1 MEGRAPNLSKLG
13 AVLAPA
19 RALMDR
25 LSYPKKFALISVLFA
40 LPLAVV
46 MYLLVSEINDRIDF
60 ARKEILGDRYLR
72 PLRNLQEHVGQSRL
86 LARAY
91 AGGEVVLRP
100 DLIRAQAAIDED
112 FSQMEKV
119 EQELG
124 EILKTAKKFGMLK
137 ENGRFLK
144 DRVLTLRPSDNDAL
158 HVKLMADVRGLFAHV
173 GDTSNLILDPDLDSY
188 YLMDSVLL
196 KLPAGADLLAQA
208 RILGREILVRRSL
221 TAEERSELIR
231 LAGLIESH
239 IEQTRSG
246 LAVAFGNNP
255 AQNLKPRLG
264 EALQAYDHA
273 MSDFLDGVRN
283 EVIQAARITLEPA
296 RFDALVR
303 KSQAANVNLWER
315 TTTELDGL
323 LEARIDGFAAKKHFI
338 QIFSA
343 LLLLIVVYLWIAFYS
358 AVMRTVNR
366 LKEASD
372 RMVGGSLDH
381 VVTLETQDELGQ
393 VVTSFN
399 NVAAR
404 LRMEWSQAQEESRRA
419 RAAESQL
426 RVRGEEL
433 VRAKEAAEDA
443 NRAKSQ
449 FLANMSHELRT
460 PLNAIIGYSEML
472 QEASADAGQEDFVP
486 DLKKIHAAG
495 KHLLGLIN
503 DILDLSKIE
512 AGKMTLFLETFD
524 VANLVQEVATTI
536 HPLVQKN
543 MNTLEIQAGE
553 ALGRMHAD
561 VTKVRQCL
569 FNLLSNACK
578 FTERGTI
585 RLRVTRDTVA
595 GGDALRFQVSDSGIG
610 MTPEQMARLFQA
622 FAQADASTTRKYGG
636 TGLGLALTRHFCQK
650 MGGDVTVSS
659 QLGRG
664 STFTMQLP
672 AEAPE
677 PAGSGAGAEIPA
689 AKPAPASEAVV
700 AAAPSLGDRNT
711 ILVVDDDP
719 DVRQLLQRHLSSEG
733 FRVFTAAG
741 GEEGLQLARQM
752 RPRAITL
759 DVMMPGMDGWE
770 VLTALKKDPELAVIP
785 ILLCTIL
792 DDRSMGFA
800 LGASEFVTK
809 PIDRNHL
816 VALLRKHARGQ
827 SPGRVLLVEDDPVAR
842 EMFARLMQEEGWVV
856 AEAENGRTALERLA
870 DGRPELILL
879 DLMMPELDG
888 FEFVHELRKIE
899 ANRSIPII
907 VVTARELTPE
917 DHRRLNGH
925 VQAILQ
931 KGGRSGDDLLREIS
945 GLVSGLLHAG
955 RSPGL

>member
-1 MEGRAPNLSKLG
+1 MSSATEGKDSILSKLG

-46 MYLLVSEINDRIDF
+46 MFLLVSEINDRIEF
-60 ARKEILGDRYLR
+60 AHKEILGDRYLR
-72 PLRNLQEHVGQSRL
+72 PLRKLQEHVGQSRL
-86 LARAY
+86 LARAV
-91 AGGEVVLRP
+91 AKGDVVLRP

-112 FSQMEKV
+112 FSQVEQV

-124 EILKTAKKFGMLK
+124 EILKTAAKFGVLK
-137 ENGRFLK
+137 ENRRFLK
-144 DRVLTLRPSDNDAL
+144 DRVLTLRPSDNDSL
-158 HVKLMADVRGLFAHV
+158 HVKLVADVRGLFAHV

-208 RILGREILVRRSL
+208 RFLGRDILVRKTL
-221 TAEERSELIR
+221 TAEERTELIR

-239 IEQTRSG
+239 IEQARAG
-246 LAVAFGNNP
+246 MAVAFGNNP
-255 AQNLKPRLG
+255 AQNLRPRLG
-264 EALQAYDHA
+264 EALQAYDNA
-273 MSDFLDGVRN
+273 MSDFLVGVRK
-283 EVIQAARITLEPA
+283 EVIQAERIALEPA
-296 RFDALVR
+296 AYDALVR

-315 TTTELDGL
+315 NATELDGL
-323 LEARIDGFAAKKHFI
+323 LQARIDGFAAKKHFI

-343 LLLLIVVYLWIAFYS
+343 LLLLIVVYLWIGFYS

-372 RMVGGSLDH
+372 RMVGGSMDD
-381 VVTLETQDELGQ
+381 VVTLETRDELGQ

-419 RAAESQL
+419 RAAEAQL

-472 QEASADAGQEDFVP
+472 QEAFEDAGQEDFIP

-512 AGKMTLFLETFD
+512 AGKMTLYLETFE
-524 VANLVQEVATTI
+524 VANLVREVATTI

-543 MNTLEIQAGE
+543 MNTLEIQATE

-585 RLRVTRDTVA
+585 GLRVTRDAVA
-595 GGDALRFQVSDSGIG
+595 GCDVLRFEVSDSGIG
-610 MTPEQMARLFQA
+610 MTPAQMTNLFQA
-622 FAQADASTTRKYGG
+622 FAQADASTTRKFGG
-636 TGLGLALTRHFCQK
+636 TGLGLALTRRFCQR

-659 QLGRG
+659 QLGKG

-672 AEAPE
+672 AEVPE
-677 PAGSGAGAEIPA
+677 PAESAAVAEIPA
-689 AKPAPASEAVV
+689 AQPAPALEAVV
-700 AAAPSLGDRNT
+700 ATAPSPGDGNT

-719 DVRQLLQRHLSSEG
+719 DVRQLLQRHLSREG
-733 FRVFTAAG
+733 FRVLTAAG
-741 GEEGLQLARQM
+741 GEEGLRLAREA

-770 VLTALKKDPELAVIP
+770 VLTALKKDPDLAAIP

-800 LGASEFVTK
+800 LGASEFLTK

-827 SPGRVLLVEDDPVAR
+827 SPGRVLLVEDDAVAR
-842 EMFARLMQEEGWVV
+842 EMLARLMQKEGWLV
-856 AEAENGRTALERLA
+856 AEAENGRIALEHIA
-870 DGRPELILL
+870 EGRPELILL

-888 FEFVHELRKIE
+888 FEFVNEFRKIE

-907 VVTARELTPE
+907 VVTAKDLTPE

-925 VQAILQ
+925 VEAILQ
-931 KGGRSGDDLLREIS
+931 KGGRSSDDLLREIS
-945 GLVSGLLHAG
+945 GLVGG
-955 RSPGL
+955 RL